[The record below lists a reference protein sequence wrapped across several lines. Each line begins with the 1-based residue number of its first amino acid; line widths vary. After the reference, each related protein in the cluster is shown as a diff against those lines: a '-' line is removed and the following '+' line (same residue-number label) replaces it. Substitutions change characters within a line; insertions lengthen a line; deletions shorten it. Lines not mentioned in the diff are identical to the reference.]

1 MTRKG
6 TGVGVIII
14 SILAAVIL
22 TGCDFPYTV
31 RKAEFFHGD
40 EPQFRPG
47 PKGGVD
53 QVDVADGVD
62 FTKYKMVIL
71 DPVLFQFSSPAQY
84 NAIPRGALENLR
96 RDFQQAFTT
105 ALANAY
111 PVVDSP
117 RPDALRLRTLITGL
131 VSTVPDAS
139 ADKQWTYLSAGGAS
153 MKAELLDSMT
163 SRRVVAVI
171 DTKTGE
177 QLPAVQGG
185 DEWVHTREA
194 FTFWGGRLR
203 RFLDTIHG
211 KK

>member
-6 TGVGVIII
+6 KGVGFII
-14 SILAAVIL
+14 SILAAVVL

-31 RKAEFFHGD
+31 RKADFFHGD
-40 EPQFRPG
+40 EPRFKPG
-47 PKGGVD
+47 PAGGID
-53 QVDVADGVD
+53 QVDITEGAD
-62 FTKYKMVIL
+62 FTRYKMVII

-96 RDFQQAFTT
+96 RDFRRAFTE
-105 ALANAY
+105 ALADAY

-131 VSTVPDAS
+131 VPAIPGAS
-139 ADKQWTYLSAGGAS
+139 AEEQWGYLSTGGAS

-163 SRRVVAVI
+163 SERLIAGI

-177 QLPAVQGG
+177 QLPAVQGR
-185 DEWVHTREA
+185 DEWVHAREA

-203 RFLDTIHG
+203 SFLDTIHG